1 MTVHQ
6 LPFGVLLRR
15 WRERRR
21 MTQADLAF
29 AADSSTRH
37 LSCLETGK
45 AQPSR
50 EMIAR
55 LAEYLEIP
63 LRDQNT
69 LLLAA
74 GFAPAFQ
81 ERSLAALDAAKAA
94 IDAVLKAHKPYPA
107 FAVDRHWNIVAS
119 NSALPQLYE
128 GCSPDLMRAPV
139 NAVRLVLHPAGL
151 GPRIVNYAAWRS
163 HTLTILRQQID
174 ARADPVIQ
182 GLFAEVS
189 AYPTPPDC
197 ESAVGFEASE
207 RLATPLRIAT
217 RFGVM
222 SFLGTVTVFGTPND
236 VTLAELA
243 LEMLFP
249 ADDRTAEI
257 AKAMV
262 EEQRVLG

>member
-1 MTVHQ
+1 
-6 LPFGVLLRR
+6 
-15 WRERRR
+15 
-21 MTQADLAF
+21 MTQGDLAY
-29 AADSSTRH
+29 AAESSTRH

-55 LAEYLEIP
+55 LADYLEIP

-81 ERSLAALDAAKAA
+81 ERSLAALEGAKAA
-94 IDAVLKAHKPYPA
+94 IDAVLKAHNPYPA

-128 GCSPDLMRAPV
+128 GCSPDLMRPPV
-139 NAVRLVLHPAGL
+139 NAVRLTLHPAGMA
-151 GPRIVNYAAWRS
+151 PRIVNYAAWRA
-163 HTLTILRQQID
+163 HTLTVLRQQID

-182 GLFAEVS
+182 ALFAEVS
-189 AYPTPPDC
+189 SYPTPSGSEPAT
-197 ESAVGFEASE
+197 SFEARD
-207 RLATPLRIAT
+207 RLATPLKIAT
-217 RFGVM
+217 RFGIL
-222 SFLGTVTVFGTPND
+222 SFLSTVTVFGTPND

-249 ADDRTAEI
+249 ADEKTVEI
-257 AKAMV
+257 ARVMV
-262 EEQRVLG
+262 AEQGAVG